1 MVFIC
6 NIVQNSTLLTGM
18 TRMDNYVLMYWICRY
33 MYVLDM
39 YCFRYMYVLDM
50 YMYVLEM
57 CCFSPFLRHLM
68 WSIRDPK
75 YLKAMGVWGVVVG
88 GCVWWWVGVGG
99 GGVCGCVV
107 ARRGR
112 GRRGKEGTFLLH
124 ATLHRHGGTME
135 VLRLYVVANVSCVSC
150 TETLLIGNY
159 SFTLFKYS
167 LCR

>member
-18 TRMDNYVLMYWICRY
+18 TRMDNYVLMYWIC
-33 MYVLDM
+33 
-39 YCFRYMYVLDM
+39 RYMYVLDM

-75 YLKAMGVWGVVVG
+75 YLKAMGVWGVWVVG

-99 GGVCGCVV
+99 GGGVV

-135 VLRLYVVANVSCVSC
+135 V
-150 TETLLIGNY
+150 
-159 SFTLFKYS
+159 
-167 LCR
+167 